1 MTNVGPPGGRDK
13 SVVSDISHFLLSFHW
28 SLVLGHWSFFTR
40 LALKPQVTTGARA
53 ISVCPACAQKK
64 PPGRGVQE
72 APRSRRFPPC
82 PSAKRQ
88 VRRKRDDQELQAANE
103 FVLRHRPHLH
113 VCSTQLYPKTV
124 GKQIRPRECKSRKDR
139 QLGRGLRPTFDG
151 AGRAAQNLLRGLHPR
166 WQVRAVCHGRSCPAV
181 NSAARPTHDGGR
193 PAVAHAAPARGGAG
207 YAPRRGGVWL
217 LQFGSYTVDKRARA
231 GIIR

>member
-1 MTNVGPPGGRDK
+1 MSKGHGAAGAPWMPRGVGNCC
-13 SVVSDISHFLLSFHW
+13 LSFHW
-28 SLVLGHWSFFTR
+28 SLVFGHWSFFSPR
-40 LALKPQVTTGARA
+40 ALKVGRSLRARA
-53 ISVCPACAQKK
+53 ICGRPACARKK

-82 PSAKRQ
+82 PSAKRN

-113 VCSTQLYPKTV
+113 VCSTQLYPKTME
-124 GKQIRPRECKSRKDR
+124 KQIRPRECKSRQDR
-139 QLGRGLRPTFDG
+139 QLGRRLRPTLDG
-151 AGRAAQNLLRGLHPR
+151 AGRVAQDLLRGLHPR

-181 NSAARPTHDGGR
+181 NSAARPTHGGGR

-207 YAPRRGGVWL
+207 DPPRKGE
-217 LQFGSYTVDKRARA
+217 FGSYTVDKRAPARV
-231 GIIR
+231 